1 MQDETDAPDELTE
14 RRPRSK
20 ARRVLKILALALSVL
35 VLVVAGL
42 GTWLYNRFSG
52 NLHTVHLGGDTRKTL
67 GQEKPD
73 AFGRTPIDI
82 LVIGTDARN
91 TQADCNLGGDCNI
104 GGGFGNADVE
114 MLVHVSANRSNA
126 TVMSIPR
133 DTIVDVP
140 ACTDPTN
147 SANRT
152 GGYRGMVNS
161 ALAYGPQCQME
172 TIHQLTGIPIS
183 HFMMVTF
190 SGVVSMSDAVGGVKV
205 CVSDNVYDTYSH
217 LKLAKGTHNLKGN
230 AALEFVRSRHAF
242 GDGGDLGRLGAQ
254 HLYLSSMMRSMRS
267 AGTLTDPTRLFDLAD
282 SATKALT
289 VDSGLGNVTSLLG
302 LANDV
307 AKVPTNRMT
316 FTTMQTETD
325 PSDPNRLIVGPDAQ
339 ALFATIANDQSLTS
353 PGGGSASPSASASTS
368 ASPSNSASAA
378 ASVSPSASMSASASA
393 SASAPAGGSGSDS
406 VAAGQIDV
414 HVDNASGTR
423 GRATQLADAL
433 TAKGFGSGTTAVT
446 SPTTATTTQLQYA
459 PGDEA
464 AARTVA
470 AALGLPDSA
479 LSASSAGSGVTL
491 VIGADWPSGTVFP
504 GASGKPAPA
513 STQQA
518 LNGAGARTADDTG
531 GCAQVSQEQ
540 TVELNGVPMSPIQ
553 AYAEAK
559 NVPDSAP

>member
-1 MQDETDAPDELTE
+1 ME
-14 RRPRSK
+14 RRPRSR
-20 ARRVLKILALALSVL
+20 ARRVLKILALVLSVL

-82 LVIGTDARN
+82 LVIGTDSRN
-91 TQADCNLGGDCNI
+91 TQADCNLGGDCNV
-104 GGGFGNADVE
+104 GGGGYGNADVE
-114 MLVHVSANRSNA
+114 MLVHVSADRSNA

-140 ACTDPTN
+140 ACTDPN
-147 SANRT
+147 DKANRT
-152 GGYRGMVNS
+152 AGYRGMVNS
-161 ALAYGPQCQME
+161 ALAYGPQCQMQ
-172 TIHQLTGIPIS
+172 TIHQLTGIPVS

-190 SGVVSMSDAVGGVKV
+190 SGVVSMSDAVGGVNV
-205 CVSDNVYDTYSH
+205 CVDDNVYDTYSH

-242 GDGGDLGRLGAQ
+242 GDGGDLGRLAAQ

-325 PSDPNRLIVGPDAQ
+325 PNDPNRLIVGPDAQ

-353 PGGGSASPSASASTS
+353 PGGGSASPSASS
-368 ASPSNSASAA
+368 SPSSPSGSVSPSSTAAASASAA
-378 ASVSPSASMSASASA
+378 AFAAPASSSASPSASPSASAT
-393 SASAPAGGSGSDS
+393 GDGSDS
-406 VAAGQIDV
+406 LAAARIDV

-423 GRATQLADAL
+423 GRATELADAL
-433 TAKGFGSGTTAVT
+433 TSQGFGSGTTAVT
-446 SPTTATTTQLQYA
+446 SPTTTTTTRLQYA
-459 PGDEA
+459 PGDQA
-464 AARTVA
+464 AAHTVA

-513 STQQA
+513 DTQQA
-518 LNGAGARTADDTG
+518 LNGASARTAGDTN

-540 TVELNGVPMSPIQ
+540 TVELDGVPMSPIQ